1 MNKFRRFL
9 LISILT
15 FLASPI
21 FADNWYVCLSS
32 FTKKSNAEHL
42 IQQMEKNDLKGCIE
56 VSCTKGTIYFRVL
69 LEEPFATVQ
78 EARDRRDQM
87 KNDNFVKAYGL
98 KGLWPCKANPENFIY
113 VCPKGDAYSSK
124 PEAATVSED
133 SVSKADVAAVTEE
146 VVTIDEATATA
157 IAENPAVAAAN
168 SEIEAAATTEPVAN
182 ETEEVAPSAE
192 QTEPAAQEEAAE
204 SAEQTEPVAQEEAA
218 ESAEQTEPKL
228 KPEVSD
234 VINEVNLRCMKMVP
248 QADGYGIDLF
258 YLFDFDNIREN
269 GVSVPQ
275 LAKLEPYIDDASFIH
290 TAAFARYVNEE
301 GRYVDFYAAVGSKNS
316 FGYLELSG
324 APVRYSVE
332 GEDLD
337 SFIYTDGENYFFVGT
352 DKYREIMIQMSAYG
366 YTREEMKE
374 FLKQILKDTTVENYE
389 EIPAQFNLLPKTKS
403 NIQRSF
409 QSFCLEKIGDEY
421 INARDGKEWAQAL
434 RGCYNSKSTFISD
447 DYEIILSLFNL
458 PSEDAAITQQN
469 YYIEEQKLNEV
480 DETNRASKGWNGTA
494 WFKSNF
500 EENGKQGK
508 ELTFAKN
515 NFWVAAKTYS
525 SATEDD
531 LQDFCFDLQLY

>member
-168 SEIEAAATTEPVAN
+168 
-182 ETEEVAPSAE
+182 ETEEVAHTVAGCGGAFERCLPLLFLKGEGKCGA
-192 QTEPAAQEEAAE
+192 TTACYPTDCGCGEEGSTPGGAAAE
-204 SAEQTEPVAQEEAA
+204 TQKKCRGAARKGRSGHQSGVRAIQGARRTPAE
-218 ESAEQTEPKL
+218 
-228 KPEVSD
+228 
-234 VINEVNLRCMKMVP
+234 
-248 QADGYGIDLF
+248 
-258 YLFDFDNIREN
+258 
-269 GVSVPQ
+269 GV
-275 LAKLEPYIDDASFIH
+275 
-290 TAAFARYVNEE
+290 
-301 GRYVDFYAAVGSKNS
+301 GRTS
-316 FGYLELSG
+316 
-324 APVRYSVE
+324 R
-332 GEDLD
+332 
-337 SFIYTDGENYFFVGT
+337 
-352 DKYREIMIQMSAYG
+352 
-366 YTREEMKE
+366 
-374 FLKQILKDTTVENYE
+374 
-389 EIPAQFNLLPKTKS
+389 
-403 NIQRSF
+403 
-409 QSFCLEKIGDEY
+409 
-421 INARDGKEWAQAL
+421 
-434 RGCYNSKSTFISD
+434 
-447 DYEIILSLFNL
+447 
-458 PSEDAAITQQN
+458 
-469 YYIEEQKLNEV
+469 
-480 DETNRASKGWNGTA
+480 RA
-494 WFKSNF
+494 
-500 EENGKQGK
+500 
-508 ELTFAKN
+508 
-515 NFWVAAKTYS
+515 
-525 SATEDD
+525 
-531 LQDFCFDLQLY
+531 